1 MRFIFTVTPGRSGQA
16 SLTELA
22 NRCGIGV
29 KAAFEEPQIRPRL
42 PGALGDME
50 RHFRRRF
57 VETHE
62 ILGRGDV
69 LRAFA
74 AGDAP
79 LLERYA
85 VARLDWIRGFAA
97 GFEIFFDISKYF
109 IRGLHRP
116 LVRLTESP
124 AIVFLVRDPIQNAR
138 SFVNRGKDFRLDNN
152 APSDKVNELPMADQQ
167 SPMDLYFWAW
177 TEGYLRGLR
186 LVEEEGLAP
195 PVVIRTADLVDASA
209 MAGHFASLRLPVREL
224 VTVPPINTNESQG
237 HGRTEVTSSD
247 VDAFERW
254 REKIPA
260 GVWDRLFFMH
270 DYNPRKHLDVRP

>member
-22 NRCGIGV
+22 NRCGVGV

-42 PGALGDME
+42 PGALGDLE

-57 VETHE
+57 IETHE

-74 AGDAP
+74 SRDMQR
-79 LLERYA
+79 LERFA
-85 VARLDWIRGFAA
+85 MARLEWIKRFAA
-97 GFEIFFDISKYF
+97 GSDIFFDISKYF

-116 LVRLTESP
+116 LVRLTARP

-152 APSDKVNELPMADQQ
+152 APSDKVNELPMPDDQ
-167 SPMDLYFWAW
+167 SPMGLYFWAW

-186 LVEEEGLAP
+186 LVEEEGLDKP
-195 PVVIRTADLVDASA
+195 IVIRTADLVNAPV
-209 MAGHFASLRLPVREL
+209 MTRHFETLRIPVKDL
-224 VTVPPINTNESQG
+224 VTVPAINTNESQG
-237 HGRTEVTSSD
+237 HGRTEVTPAD
-247 VDAFERW
+247 VEAFERW
-254 REKIPA
+254 REKVPA
-260 GVWDRLFFMH
+260 ALWERLFFMH
-270 DYNPRKHLDVRP
+270 DYNPRAHLDARR